1 MATSAPLNWSTVI
14 LNWPVKNGWHLY
26 EGLRERPLR
35 VVVLQHNFSLNHLER
50 TEDEACR
57 IPSLTR
63 PVRRRRE
70 RKRENKWGS
79 VREVGGYPSVIISQE
94 GSAGE
99 SRASLLSD
107 VTKTK
112 QDNKT
117 SSEKLHSLGWRK
129 RVMERRGRER
139 VEQGQINEGGGGKK
153 KKAWTNNNKSKC
165 E

>member
-50 TEDEACR
+50 TEDEACH

-99 SRASLLSD
+99 SRVRRCSQTLRRP
-107 VTKTK
+107 
-112 QDNKT
+112 NKT
-117 SSEKLHSLGWRK
+117 TKRAVRNFIETRK
-129 RVMERRGRER
+129 RESRTRANKRGRW
-139 VEQGQINEGGGGKK
+139 GKK
-153 KKAWTNNNKSKC
+153 KKDKDLDK
-165 E
+165 